1 MEHNAEL
8 RDFLRARRN
17 RLSPQDAGITVSGAP
32 RRVPGLRREEL
43 ARLAGVS
50 TDYYTRLEQG
60 RHLNVSEAVL
70 DAVAR
75 ALRLDAAERTCLF
88 ELARHRTPPR
98 RRPVR
103 PQRVRPEVH
112 RVLDLLGDL
121 TPVFVIGRRTDV
133 LAANRLARTL
143 LTDFSTLPHRD
154 RNLARFMFL
163 DDAARDLHREWDKH
177 AAETVAALRLDA
189 ARHPDDPG
197 LTELVGELT
206 IKSAEFRA
214 WWADHNVRQ
223 RSHGVK
229 LYHHP
234 VVGDLT
240 LSYEHALFPG
250 DSDQLVCIHTA
261 EPGSTSEAA
270 LQLLAAWTGSDT
282 PASGFPDPEPDP
294 R

>member
-75 ALRLDAAERTCLF
+75 ALRLDAAERAHLF

-98 RRPVR
+98 RRPQR
-103 PQRVRPEVH
+103 PQRVRPEVY
-112 RVLDLLGDL
+112 RVLDLLDDR
-121 TPVFVIGRRTDV
+121 TPALVLGRRTDV

-143 LTDFSTLPHRD
+143 ITDFDALPHRD
-154 RNLARFMFL
+154 RNVARFMFL
-163 DDAARDLHREWDKH
+163 DDAARDLYREWDKY

-189 ARHPDDPG
+189 ARHADDPG

-206 IKSAEFRA
+206 IKSGEFRA

-223 RSHGVK
+223 RSHGVR

-240 LSYEHALFPG
+240 LSYENVLFPG
-250 DSDQLVCIHTA
+250 DSDQVMCIHTA

-270 LQLLAAWTGSDT
+270 LQLLSAWTGSDAT
-282 PASGFPDPEPDP
+282 ASGFPDPEPDP

>member
-1 MEHNAEL
+1 M
-8 RDFLRARRN
+8 
-17 RLSPQDAGITVSGAP
+17 
-32 RRVPGLRREEL
+32 
-43 ARLAGVS
+43 
-50 TDYYTRLEQG
+50 
-60 RHLNVSEAVL
+60 
-70 DAVAR
+70 
-75 ALRLDAAERTCLF
+75 
-88 ELARHRTPPR
+88 
-98 RRPVR
+98 
-103 PQRVRPEVH
+103 
-112 RVLDLLGDL
+112 
-121 TPVFVIGRRTDV
+121 FVIGRRTDV

-143 LTDFSTLPHRD
+143 ITDFDALPHRD

-163 DDAARDLHREWDKH
+163 DDAARDLYREWDKH
-177 AAETVAALRLDA
+177 AAEAVAALRLDA

-223 RSHGVK
+223 RLHGVK

-240 LSYEHALFPG
+240 LSYEHVLFPG

-270 LQLLAAWTGSDT
+270 LQLLAAWTGADT
-282 PASGFPDPEPDP
+282 TASRFPDPEPDP